1 MIICSY
7 SRWRALSRGRVAR
20 FGATDGSENRGT
32 GERGGATATTREPGR
47 PRDEAAR
54 GMSTEGRRR
63 RPSSLR
69 AAHAPLADTE
79 GLALLV
85 LRESQTFGLL
95 TTAVERAKRAE
106 RGAQSAGE
114 VRGCGAVAVR
124 SLVARVSRILHQ
136 SRRIRLATPS
146 MGRAIAVRSLVARAS
161 RTLRRTEPDSSA
173 RPNVVRCG
181 SPGVGVGRTVRQE
194 EHTTL

>member
-69 AAHAPLADTE
+69 AAHAPLADT
-79 GLALLV
+79 
-85 LRESQTFGLL
+85 
-95 TTAVERAKRAE
+95 AVERVKRAE
-106 RGAQSAGE
+106 RGAQSVGE
-114 VRGCGAVAVR
+114 GCGRLRCGAVRFASGSCELALHQFRTLRLDSPSNHRAVAVR
-124 SLVARVSRILHQ
+124 VARGSGEQ
-136 SRRIRLATPS
+136 DTPVADDQTPNHPHCS
-146 MGRAIAVRSLVARAS
+146 PRGRAGA
-161 RTLRRTEPDSSA
+161 TCPTRRTE
-173 RPNVVRCG
+173 RPATPT
-181 SPGVGVGRTVRQE
+181 PGEPPRNRTTHGRMA
-194 EHTTL
+194 